1 MLAAI
6 RIDISNIMAKSRHFL
21 ISNFL
26 SGVAAAYN
34 LLVDAI
40 KSKTTFT
47 EQVCLSATLIDGLLR
62 LSLVM
67 KQQIATGKGIV
78 DPMLLF
84 QSKRQ
89 KKYIPER
96 EIYKRARVEKIITKA
111 IEKKLNSLYNK
122 RNIIVHRYLISDIK
136 TKDVILISRKY
147 IRLFLEIKERHRTVH
162 NKLVQKNIG
171 MARHFIQNPTNE
183 QIEEQIMKKH
193 L

>member
-1 MLAAI
+1 
-6 RIDISNIMAKSRHFL
+6 MAKSRKFL

-26 SGVAAAYN
+26 SGVGAAYN

-40 KSKTTFT
+40 ESKTSFT

-67 KQQIATGKGIV
+67 KQQIDTGKGIV
-78 DPMLLF
+78 DPILLF

-89 KKYIPER
+89 RRYVSER
-96 EIYKRARVEKIITKA
+96 EIYKRARVEKIITIA
-111 IEKKLNSLYNK
+111 IEKKLNSLYDK
-122 RNIIVHRYLISDIK
+122 RNIIIHRYLISDIK
-136 TKDVILISRKY
+136 TKDVILIARKY
-147 IRLFLEIKERHRTVH
+147 IRLFLAIKERHRIVH

-171 MARHFIQNPTNE
+171 MAKHFIQNPSRE
-183 QIEEQIMKKH
+183 QIHEQIMKKH

>member
-1 MLAAI
+1 
-6 RIDISNIMAKSRHFL
+6 MAKPKHFL

-26 SGVAAAYN
+26 SGVGAAHN
-34 LLVDAI
+34 LLFDAI
-40 KSKTTFT
+40 ESKTSFT

-62 LSLVM
+62 LTLVM
-67 KQQIATGKGIV
+67 KQQIGAGKEIV

-96 EIYKRARVEKIITKA
+96 EMYKRARVEKIITIA
-111 IEKKLNSLYNK
+111 IEKKLNDLYDK
-122 RNIIVHRYLISDIK
+122 RNIIIHRYLISDIK

-147 IRLFLEIKERHRTVH
+147 VRLYLEIKERHRTVH
-162 NKLVQKNIG
+162 DKLVQKNIG
-171 MARHFIQNPTNE
+171 MARHFIQNPSNE
-183 QIEEQIMKKH
+183 QVHDQIMKKH

>member
-1 MLAAI
+1 
-6 RIDISNIMAKSRHFL
+6 MAKSRQFL

-26 SGVAAAYN
+26 SGVGAAHN

-40 KSKTTFT
+40 ESKTSFI

-67 KQQIATGKGIV
+67 KQQIDTGKGIV

-84 QSKRQ
+84 QGKRQ
-89 KKYIPER
+89 RKYISER
-96 EIYKRARVEKIITKA
+96 DIYKKARLAKIITKK
-111 IEKKLNSLYNK
+111 IEDKLNVLYNQ

-136 TKDVILISRKY
+136 TKDVIKTSRQY
-147 IRLFLEIKERHRTVH
+147 IRLYLVIKERHRIIH
-162 NKLVQKNIG
+162 NKLVEGNIG
-171 MARHFIQNPTNE
+171 MAKYFITNPTQE
-183 QIEEQIMKKH
+183 QIHEQIMKKH